1 MQVLVQMNLLAFL
14 SVDKHLSFKK
24 INFNTEIYQ
33 GIIDSTG
40 TETFAKGPKL
50 AVAVAKVDALVAQ

>member
-1 MQVLVQMNLLAFL
+1 MNLLAFL

-24 INFNTEIYQ
+24 IKFNNEIYQ
-33 GIIDSTG
+33 GVIDSTG